1 MPNTLKKRSSRT
13 RDELSKRSKSILSSK
28 YDQTF
33 ILGMHHI
40 DGMDSEEDK
49 EYIVYCGN
57 NLKQKYDSKMHP
69 CQAAFYDIEQETY
82 PDLTHLTSQSR
93 LILIGHGTYIANAN
107 MVGFAGR
114 EAEQV
119 VESIFEDCE
128 LHEVKTLKFIS
139 CKLGSGD
146 FLDQMKTAIETLETG
161 PKIMPQI
168 EGYSALIY
176 VSISG
181 EIDADCAEEG
191 IQIAK
196 PYKIKK

>member
-1 MPNTLKKRSSRT
+1 MTMPIIRRKRGST
-13 RDELSKRSKSILSSK
+13 SK

-40 DGMDSEEDK
+40 DGTDCVEDK
-49 EYIVYCGN
+49 EYIVYCSN

-69 CQAAFYDIEQETY
+69 CQVAFYDIEQETY

-93 LILIGHGTYIANAN
+93 LMLIGHGTYIANAN

-114 EAEQV
+114 EVEQV
-119 VESIFEDCE
+119 VEAIFEDCE

-139 CKLGSGD
+139 CKLGAGD
-146 FLDQMKTAIETLETG
+146 FLDQMKTAIEALETG
-161 PKIMPQI
+161 PKMMPQI
-168 EGYSALIY
+168 EGYSAPIY
-176 VSISG
+176 VSMSG
-181 EIDADCAEEG
+181 EIAADCAEEG

-196 PYKIKK
+196 PFKIKK